1 MSLSVR
7 FDPSSTT
14 NEQER
19 SNQNVAH
26 GVKGEPGHDPRRLSV
41 AADATPDATAQRV
54 TSTSSGGGAMRVWA
68 TVQ

>member
-1 MSLSVR
+1 VSLSVR

-26 GVKGEPGHDPRRLSV
+26 GVKGEPSRR
-41 AADATPDATAQRV
+41 AATRL
-54 TSTSSGGGAMRVWA
+54 G
-68 TVQ
+68 